1 MAFNAVKEKYRSKV
15 GEVVLGA
22 TKEQGGT
29 RGYTITVGGEGALPF
44 LHFEGEI
51 PNRPVVALEV
61 WDTAP
66 TDWNPCFASYYG
78 DVFSNAAAWAK
89 KSVEEFGADLIVLR
103 LKGADPDVNDASPED
118 CVKVVKDVLAAVECP
133 LIVIGC
139 GKAEKDN
146 QILPAVA
153 EATSGENL
161 LIGVAE
167 QENYKSLTAACMV
180 HKHNIIAQ
188 SPIDINICKQLNI
201 LITEMN
207 LPSNR
212 IIIDPTIA
220 SLGYGLE
227 YGYSIMERARNGALQ
242 GDNML
247 AMPMIGNV
255 GFEVWR
261 SKEPNA
267 PEADFPAWGEQEPRG
282 ILWETTTAVSLLQ
295 AGMDIV
301 VMRHPKAV
309 ALVKENIEEL
319 MVKAD
324 YEG

>member
-15 GEVVLGA
+15 GEVTLGA

-61 WDTAP
+61 WDHAP
-66 TDWNPCFASYYG
+66 ADWNACFDSYFG
-78 DVFSNAAAWAK
+78 DVYNDAAAWAK
-89 KSVEEFGADLIVLR
+89 KCVEEYGADLIVLR
-103 LKGADPDVNDASPED
+103 LKGADPDINDASPED
-118 CVKVVKDVLAAVECP
+118 CAKVVKDVLAAVECP
-133 LIVIGC
+133 LVVLGC
-139 GKAEKDN
+139 GKEEKDN
-146 QILPAVA
+146 QVLPVVA
-153 EATSGENL
+153 EETSGENL

-207 LPSNR
+207 LPDDR
-212 IIIDPTIA
+212 IVIDPTIA
-220 SLGYGLE
+220 ALGYGLE

-242 GDNML
+242 GDKML
-247 AMPMIGNV
+247 GLPMIGNV

-261 SKEPNA
+261 TKEANA
-267 PEADFPAWGEQEPRG
+267 SVEDFPAWGEQEPRG
-282 ILWETTTAVSLLQ
+282 ILWEATTATALLQ

-301 VMRHPKAV
+301 VMRHPKA
-309 ALVKENIEEL
+309 ASLIKQNIEEL
-319 MVKAD
+319 MVAN
-324 YEG
+324 EV

>member
-1 MAFNAVKEKYRSKV
+1 MAFTPVKDKYRSKV

-29 RGYTITVGGEGALPF
+29 REYTITVGGESALPF

-61 WDTAP
+61 WDVAP
-66 TDWNPCFASYYG
+66 TDWHPCFDQFYG
-78 DVFSNAAAWAK
+78 DVYNDPAAWAK
-89 KSVEEFGADLIVLR
+89 KCVEEYGADLIVLR
-103 LKGADPDVNDASPED
+103 LKGADPDIKDASPEE
-118 CVKVVKDVLAAVECP
+118 CAKVVKDVLAAVGCP
-133 LIVIGC
+133 LVVIGC

-146 QILPAVA
+146 QVLPVVA
-153 EATSGENL
+153 EAAAGENL
-161 LIGVAE
+161 LLGVAE

-207 LPSNR
+207 LPAER
-212 IIIDPTIA
+212 IVIDPTIA
-220 SLGYGLE
+220 ALGYGLE

-242 GDNML
+242 GDTML

-255 GFEVWR
+255 GYEVWR
-261 SKEPNA
+261 VKEANA
-267 PEADFPAWGEQEPRG
+267 SVDDFPGWGEQEPRG
-282 ILWETTTAVSLLQ
+282 ILWEATTAMALLQ
-295 AGMDIV
+295 GGMDIV
-301 VMRHPKAV
+301 VMRHPKAA
-309 ALVKENIEEL
+309 ALTKQNIDEL
-319 MVKAD
+319 MTKTAYD
-324 YEG
+324 E